1 MVISMRRRMPAL
13 DKIML
18 TPMRIKPSKKLS
30 LQSYIPLFADC
41 ALHLLRHNACNSVV
55 RGKDLTIDPFKS
67 YTYGLNTA
75 ATFELRSGVNP
86 TQ

>member
-1 MVISMRRRMPAL
+1 MPAL
-13 DKIML
+13 DNIML

-41 ALHLLRHNACNSVV
+41 ALHLLRHNACNCVV
-55 RGKDLTIDPFKS
+55 RGKDLAINRFKS
-67 YTYGLNTA
+67 DTYGLSTA

>member
-1 MVISMRRRMPAL
+1 MRPKIPAL

-18 TPMRIKPSKKLS
+18 TPMRIKPSKNCRYRAISHCLPIVHS
-30 LQSYIPLFADC
+30 TCFATMP
-41 ALHLLRHNACNSVV
+41 ATPWSGGNELAIKR
-55 RGKDLTIDPFKS
+55 FKS
-67 YTYGLNTA
+67 DTYGLSTA